1 MQLQSSVHFEIFSK
15 LFYLNNISDLTGY
28 KLLLT
33 PSSRRGSIAA
43 QTSDGTVKGTPEL
56 TESVRD
62 FCSRIAICAKD
73 SFYLDK
79 LTYLVTL
86 CRMVKISDA
95 DDKVYFQN
103 HNFNG
108 GNFEFILATNDKLI
122 YPHDIKSSLHVP
134 FYFGSVISDKK
145 LEPDT
150 PVYIE
155 KYDEHDAFV
164 RPLTMEDRVVDR
176 NLNQIWPMATGQ
188 IPVGL
193 KKLLEQTTEKVK

>member
-1 MQLQSSVHFEIFSK
+1 MQLQSSVHFDIFSN
-15 LFYLNNISDLTGY
+15 LFYLKNISDHTGY
-28 KLLLT
+28 MSLLT
-33 PSSRRGSIAA
+33 PLSRRSSISV
-43 QTSDGTVKGTPEL
+43 QSSDGIIKQTPEL
-56 TESVRD
+56 AESVRD
-62 FCSRIAICAKD
+62 FCLHIATCAKN

-86 CRMVKISDA
+86 CRKVKIFDA

-122 YPHDIKSSLHVP
+122 YPHDIERVLKVP
-134 FYFGSVISDKK
+134 YFYSTKR
-145 LEPDT
+145 LPADT

-155 KYDEHDAFV
+155 KYDKHRAFV
-164 RPLTMEDRVVDR
+164 RPLTMEDRVVDK

-188 IPVGL
+188 IPLGL
-193 KKLLEQTTEKVK
+193 KKLLEQTTEKVR

>member
-1 MQLQSSVHFEIFSK
+1 MQLQSSVHFDIFSN
-15 LFYLNNISDLTGY
+15 LFYLKNISDETGY
-28 KLLLT
+28 KLILT

-43 QTSDGTVKGTPEL
+43 QSNDGTVKGTPEL
-56 TESVRD
+56 TEFVRD
-62 FCSRIAICAKD
+62 FCSRIAICARD

-86 CRMVKISDA
+86 YRTVKISDA

-108 GNFEFILATNDKLI
+108 GNFKFILATNDKLI
-122 YPHDIKSSLHVP
+122 YPHDIERVLKVSY
-134 FYFGSVISDKK
+134 FYSTKE
-145 LEPDT
+145 LPADT

-155 KYDEHDAFV
+155 EYDKHRAVV
-164 RPLTMEDRVVDR
+164 RPLTMEDRVVDK